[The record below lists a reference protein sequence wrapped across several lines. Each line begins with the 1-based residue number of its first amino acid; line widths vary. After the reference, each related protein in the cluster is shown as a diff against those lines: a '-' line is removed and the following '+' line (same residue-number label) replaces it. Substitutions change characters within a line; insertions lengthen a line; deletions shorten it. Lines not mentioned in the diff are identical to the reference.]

1 MTKKKPTF
9 IEHFKDI
16 TAPRLKRKQLHKLDG
31 MFFITLYPVICGCD
45 GWVAIEKFA
54 NMKRSWFEQYLS
66 LEHGIPSHDTFGRVF
81 SLIDPE
87 QFQVYFSNWIKGIVK
102 TVTCDVIAIDGKCLR
117 RLHNKSRN

>member
-1 MTKKKPTF
+1 MKTSPF
-9 IEHFKDI
+9 PYFHLSVAID
-16 TAPRLKRKQLHKLDG
+16 KLDD
-31 MFFITLYPVICGCD
+31 MFFITRCAVICGCD

-87 QFQVYFSNWIKGIVK
+87 QFQVFFLIRTRI
-102 TVTCDVIAIDGKCLR
+102 
-117 RLHNKSRN
+117 